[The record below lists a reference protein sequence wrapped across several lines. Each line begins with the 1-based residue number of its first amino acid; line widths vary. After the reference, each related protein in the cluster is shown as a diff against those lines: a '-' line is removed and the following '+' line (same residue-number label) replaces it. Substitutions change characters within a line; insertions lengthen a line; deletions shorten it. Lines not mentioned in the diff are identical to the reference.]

1 MSVGATVPRWW
12 CHRSNG
18 RGARAQMVVTE
29 IGCLKKSREQS
40 GGETVGNRSRVSNK
54 IQWKYR
60 ENFKDL
66 KSKDYIS

>member
-1 MSVGATVPRWW
+1 
-12 CHRSNG
+12 
-18 RGARAQMVVTE
+18 MVVTE
-29 IGCLKKSREQS
+29 IGCPKKSREQP

-66 KSKDYIS
+66 KSKDYRS

>member
-1 MSVGATVPRWW
+1 
-12 CHRSNG
+12 
-18 RGARAQMVVTE
+18 MVVTE
-29 IGCLKKSREQS
+29 IGCPKKSREQP

-66 KSKDYIS
+66 KSKDYGSQKELQSSA